1 MKTFEQLNIF
11 GKIES
16 KRIYKRNFKGEFS
29 SAHPSENEIKERK
42 LFKLENE
49 NEMLKRKVNAL
60 VRYQRILLTQ
70 ITNLQNKWEQLK
82 TIL

>member
-1 MKTFEQLNIF
+1 MNTFKQLNIF

-29 SAHPSENEIKERK
+29 SNHPSENEIRERK

-49 NEMLKRKVNAL
+49 NEMLKRKVVAL
-60 VRYQRILLTQ
+60 VQRQRTLLEENTK
-70 ITNLQNKWEQLK
+70 L
-82 TIL
+82 

>member
-16 KRIYKRNFKGEFS
+16 KRIYKRNSKGEFS
-29 SAHPSENEIKERK
+29 SNHPSENEIRERK

-49 NEMLKRKVNAL
+49 NEMLKRKVVAL
-60 VRYQRILLTQ
+60 VQRQRTLLEENTKLKQ
-70 ITNLQNKWEQLK
+70 QNKFSN
-82 TIL
+82 